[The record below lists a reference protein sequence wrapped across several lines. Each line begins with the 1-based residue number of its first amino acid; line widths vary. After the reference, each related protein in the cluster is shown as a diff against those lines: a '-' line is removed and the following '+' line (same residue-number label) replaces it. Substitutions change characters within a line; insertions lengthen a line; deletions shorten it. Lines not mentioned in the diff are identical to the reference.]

1 MRRQFELALQLGP
14 RQPERLELAN
24 AFGIAALRN
33 LACFLLFVFPFFQ
46 ALGETGFRVDESFS
60 GVTHNLIIRIGCPLF
75 TTLPGQ
81 DGTVS
86 HAAVTRT

>member
-1 MRRQFELALQLGP
+1 MRRQFELALQLRP

-33 LACFLLFVFPFFQ
+33 LARFLLLVFPFFQ
-46 ALGETGFRVDESFS
+46 ALGEAGFRVDESFS
-60 GVTHNLIIRIGCPLF
+60 GVTHNLIIRIGWPLF
-75 TTLPGQ
+75 TTFPGQ

-86 HAAVTRT
+86 CAAVTPT